1 MALDPRFRSPREQPL
16 FVAGVI
22 FSSVAWLVVVVSI
35 VGLLY
40 AAVGAFFVLCAHA
53 LFLAHVRA
61 NGVRVDER
69 QLPELHARAKAAAA
83 RLGMASLPELYV
95 LQGGGLLN
103 AFATR
108 LFSRQYVILLSD
120 LGDQCHDPR
129 QLDFVLAHELGHL
142 AAGHL
147 AWNAFLLPYRLVPW
161 LGAAYSRACEYT
173 CDRCGLAG
181 AGDLEQAQRGVVVL
195 AAGGRVAAQVDL
207 AAFAEQRQGTGGF
220 WSTVLELT
228 SSHPFLCKRVAA
240 LAALTDPAAHRP
252 VRRSVAGWV
261 FAPMLGGLSGG
272 AAAAGP
278 LVLVAIAGVLAAI
291 AIPNFLRFQLRAKEA
306 TAKAELAAL
315 HQAEVAHFKEAGQY
329 QALQLPDQVP
339 GKQELRWS
347 KEEVEAAQ
355 GIGWAAKGSS
365 HFAFGV
371 AVGETEDGKQA
382 FATCAEAD
390 LDGDGTF
397 SAWVTWEP
405 VEDEAGDLVAPA
417 PPCRHAQAF
426 TRPLTFGDG
435 DGPGLPVKVTGDE
448 VF

>member
-1 MALDPRFRSPREQPL
+1 MPLDPRFRSPKERPL
-16 FVAGVI
+16 FVTGVI
-22 FSSVAWLVVVVSI
+22 FSSIAWLLVVVSI
-35 VGLLY
+35 VGLVYGLL
-40 AAVGAFFVLCAHA
+40 GAFFVLCAHA

-69 QLPELHARAKAAAA
+69 QLPDLHARARAAAA
-83 RLGMASLPELYV
+83 RLGLTQLPELYV
-95 LQGGGLLN
+95 LNGGGLLN
-103 AFATR
+103 AFATK

-120 LGDQCHDPR
+120 LGDQCQDPR
-129 QLDFVLAHELGHL
+129 QLDFVLAHELGHF

-195 AAGGRVAAQVDL
+195 AAGGRVASQVDL
-207 AAFAEQRQGTGGF
+207 LAFASQREGTGGF

-240 LAALTDPAAHRP
+240 LSALTDPKAATEVP
-252 VRRSVAGWV
+252 RSKMGVLLAPALGSIAGGAGA
-261 FAPMLGGLSGG
+261 APML
-272 AAAAGP
+272 
-278 LVLVAIAGVLAAI
+278 VVVAIIGILAAI
-291 AIPNFLRFQLRAKEA
+291 AIPNFVRFQLRAKDV
-306 TAKAELAAL
+306 TGKASLTAL
-315 HQAEVAHFKEAGQY
+315 HQAEVALFKRSGQY
-329 QALQLPDQVP
+329 KALQLPDQVP
-339 GKQELRWS
+339 GTHELIWS
-347 KEEVEAAQ
+347 MDDLGAVREL
-355 GIGWAAKGSS
+355 GWETKGGGY
-365 HFAFGV
+365 HTFGV

-390 LDGDGTF
+390 LDGDGVY

-405 VEDEAGDLVAPA
+405 VPDEAGDLVAPN
-417 PPCRHAQAF
+417 PPCKHAQGF

-435 DGPGLPVKVTGDE
+435 DGPGIPVKVTGAE

>member
-1 MALDPRFRSPREQPL
+1 MALDSRFRSPKERPL
-16 FVAGVI
+16 FVTGVI
-22 FSSVAWLVVVVSI
+22 LSSVAWLVLVVSI
-35 VGLLY
+35 VGLVY
-40 AAVGAFFVLCAHA
+40 AALGAFLVLCAHA

-69 QLPELHARAKAAAA
+69 QLPELHARARAAAA
-83 RLGMASLPELYV
+83 KLGLASLPEVYV

-103 AFATR
+103 AFATK
-108 LFSRQYVILLSD
+108 LFSRQYVILLSE
-120 LGDQCHDPR
+120 LGDQCQDPR

-147 AWNAFLLPYRLVPW
+147 AWNAFLLPYRVVPW

-207 AAFAEQRQGTGGF
+207 AAFAAQREGTGGF

-240 LAALTDPAAHRP
+240 LTALTDPAAARP
-252 VRRSVAGWV
+252 VPRSVAGAV
-261 FAPMLGGLSGG
+261 LAPMLGGLGGG
-272 AAAAGP
+272 AAGAAP
-278 LVLVAIAGVLAAI
+278 LLMVAVIGMLAAI
-291 AIPNFLRFQLRAKEA
+291 ALPNYLRFQLRSKEVA
-306 TAKAELAAL
+306 GKAELAAL
-315 HQAEVAHFKEAGQY
+315 HKAEVAHFQQTGQY
-329 QALQLPDQVP
+329 QALRVPDQVP
-339 GKQELRWS
+339 GKSELLWS
-347 KEEVEAAQ
+347 MDDLGAVREL
-355 GIGWAAKGSS
+355 GWETKGAG
-365 HFAFGV
+365 HYTFGV
-371 AVGETEDGKQA
+371 SVGETEEGTQA

-405 VEDEAGDLVAPA
+405 VGDAEGDLVAPS
-417 PPCRHAQAF
+417 PPCRHARDF
-426 TRPLTFGDG
+426 TRPVTIQAGDPAG
-435 DGPGLPVKVTGDE
+435 APVKVTGPD